1 MKITK
6 TKIKEIIREEL
17 ERPLTLDTEGKLTW
31 DHVEMPSNLHTR
43 AESLWTHLNG
53 LLKTWRPTEGESI
66 QYKKDLFTLMDDYL
80 RSPDRPSPGSPEP
93 GLGEAKEKTKVTKPG
108 QERVS
113 KKIGHLIGKE
123 KKDKDQAA
131 AIAYSMEKRAEL
143 KKGGKHSVE

>member
-1 MKITK
+1 MNAAGFVIFNILKEEKKDGNLVGGQIMKITK
-6 TKIKEIIREEL
+6 TRIKEIIREEL

-80 RSPDRPSPGSPEP
+80 RSPDRPSPGSPEFDIEE
-93 GLGEAKEKTKVTKPG
+93 GKKMNGKGKGMEERRKWGKVIK
-108 QERVS
+108 S
-113 KKIGHLIGKE
+113 
-123 KKDKDQAA
+123 
-131 AIAYSMEKRAEL
+131 
-143 KKGGKHSVE
+143 